1 MRRHVIAGSLV
12 LGLVLLLLTP
22 AVAWAP
28 PVLGVEDYQLYHYT
42 AGSVTQWMIDG
53 TVRDYVTSNYTDL
66 RVTMRWLDSSSAQI
80 GQPITF
86 PTDYHVLLA
95 GDTAS
100 FTLPVTPPTGWS
112 TVDFTVTGTP
122 TTAGFLVLAAASNA
136 PPYTDADGLRHYPM
150 DVFNDQSFPV
160 TALIAAGSETQ
171 GVTEFSASFMDSM
184 ADVSKLTV
192 VLASNEGTTV
202 ELIGHCLADLN
213 PGTTIWSY
221 RHVEAVPY
229 TPLNVYRFYNL
240 RTGTHFYTA
249 DPAERDTV
257 LNTLGSLYASPTR
270 STRAR
275 RPTVS
280 RSTGFTTRRPAR
292 TSTPRTQ
299 PRRTTSSRP
308 WAPPTTSTGRR
319 TT

>member
-1 MRRHVIAGSLV
+1 
-12 LGLVLLLLTP
+12 
-22 AVAWAP
+22 
-28 PVLGVEDYQLYHYT
+28 
-42 AGSVTQWMIDG
+42 
-53 TVRDYVTSNYTDL
+53 
-66 RVTMRWLDSSSAQI
+66 
-80 GQPITF
+80 
-86 PTDYHVLLA
+86 
-95 GDTAS
+95 
-100 FTLPVTPPTGWS
+100 
-112 TVDFTVTGTP
+112 
-122 TTAGFLVLAAASNA
+122 
-136 PPYTDADGLRHYPM
+136 
-150 DVFNDQSFPV
+150 
-160 TALIAAGSETQ
+160 
-171 GVTEFSASFMDSM
+171 MDSM